1 MTIKQALFI
10 IAQCVGFIAKRCL
23 HLLYGAICKHPFIA
37 TTSFTLV
44 IAVYA
49 AISVASARAE
59 RDNALQQQ
67 ITLQE
72 QVEKLSLIID
82 AQKINK

>member
-1 MTIKQALFI
+1 MTIKQALII

-59 RDNALQQQ
+59 RDKALQQQ

-72 QVEKLSLIID
+72 QGEKLSLIID